1 MKENLNLSKKSFA
14 IYGLGTTGKSV
25 INYLK
30 KKKVKNYYFWDDK
43 KEIRNSFKSINKINN
58 FSQKLDIVDFIVLS
72 PGINLKKT
80 KFYKKIKQNKKKIIT
95 DIDLFFLSNS
105 NLKSIVVTGTNGKST
120 TCKIIEHLFKRN
132 KIDVKVGGNIG
143 KPILDLK
150 LKKKT
155 IVIIEASS
163 FQLSYSK
170 FIKPD
175 YALILNISKDHL
187 DWHGT
192 MANYINSKLNIFS
205 NQEKNN
211 YALLNSRNLLKKFY
225 SNKYKG
231 KIKFIHKNDYNK
243 IKDKIKNSYL
253 GLKSNEENMTFVYAL
268 SKIFKIKLNKFLFAL
283 KSFKGLPH
291 RYEIFYKK
299 KNITFINDS
308 KATSFQASSLALQS
322 STNIFWIVGGLP
334 KVKDNF
340 NRKFK
345 KNINRAYIIGD
356 YSKHFEKQLKF
367 INSSKYKKIKH
378 AVIQV
383 LKDIQGSNKKS
394 TVLLSPASASYDQ
407 YKNFNH
413 RGDEFK
419 RIVKI
424 YAKKYI

>member
-1 MKENLNLSKKSFA
+1 M
-14 IYGLGTTGKSV
+14 
-25 INYLK
+25 
-30 KKKVKNYYFWDDK
+30 
-43 KEIRNSFKSINKINN
+43 
-58 FSQKLDIVDFIVLS
+58 
-72 PGINLKKT
+72 
-80 KFYKKIKQNKKKIIT
+80 
-95 DIDLFFLSNS
+95 
-105 NLKSIVVTGTNGKST
+105 
-120 TCKIIEHLFKRN
+120 
-132 KIDVKVGGNIG
+132 
-143 KPILDLK
+143 
-150 LKKKT
+150 
-155 IVIIEASS
+155 
-163 FQLSYSK
+163 
-170 FIKPD
+170 
-175 YALILNISKDHL
+175 ILNISKDHL

>member
-1 MKENLNLSKKSFA
+1 MSEIPKLKELSFLV
-14 IYGLGTTGKSV
+14 YGLGLTGLSV
-25 INYLK
+25 VKFFK
-30 KKKVKNYYFWDDK
+30 KNNIKNFKVWDDGQKKLLKNY
-43 KEIRNSFKSINKINN
+43 RTTNLINTLE
-58 FSQKLDIVDFIVLS
+58 QVDYVVLA
-72 PGINLKKT
+72 PGISFIKNKNLIK
-80 KFYKKIKQNKKKIIT
+80 YKNKIIT
-95 DIDLFFLSNS
+95 DIDLFYLINR
-105 NLKSIVVTGTNGKST
+105 NIKSIVITGTNGKST

-345 KNINRAYIIGD
+345 KNINRAYIIGN
-356 YSKHFEKQLKF
+356 YYKHFEKQLKY